1 MPGLSAQEAA
11 SRLQSHGR
19 NELQHEAATPW
30 WRVLLGQFQGALVW
44 LLLGACV
51 ISALLTEVGDAI
63 AIAAIL
69 VINATDNDPARRT
82 YRAVGSGHSKAIV
95 GG

>member
-1 MPGLSAQEAA
+1 MVHPNKRPAKSCA
-11 SRLQSHGR
+11 GR
-19 NELQHEAATPW
+19 NSLYVEAGILDPD
-30 WRVLLGQFQGALVW
+30 QGPHGGDLVW

-51 ISALLTEVGDAI
+51 ISAVLGEVGDAI